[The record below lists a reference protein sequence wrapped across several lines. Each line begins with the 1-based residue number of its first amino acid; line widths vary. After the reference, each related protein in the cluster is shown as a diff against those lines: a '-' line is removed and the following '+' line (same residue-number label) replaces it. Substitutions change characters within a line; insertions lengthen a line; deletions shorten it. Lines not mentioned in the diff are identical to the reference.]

1 MVTAP
6 LVKERSPNLI
16 DKSLG
21 SEYLKHLMSTRF
33 LSYRL
38 LLRPSFGKILKTDMG
53 LKHERH
59 KTR

>member
-16 DKSLG
+16 DKSLR
-21 SEYLKHLMSTRF
+21 SEYLKHLMSTR
-33 LSYRL
+33 LLGYRL
-38 LLRPSFGKILKTDMG
+38 LLRPSLGKIVNTDMG

-59 KTR
+59 ETR